1 MKNWLGVIGGLEGGG
16 SAKSSGQQ
24 QGDPKKA
31 ASGLTVSLKK
41 DLSII
46 ALGQPRNRQTSN
58 ERIACNF
65 TIFVG
70 RTKHFH
76 CW

>member
-46 ALGQPRNRQTSN
+46 A
-58 ERIACNF
+58 
-65 TIFVG
+65 
-70 RTKHFH
+70 
-76 CW
+76 